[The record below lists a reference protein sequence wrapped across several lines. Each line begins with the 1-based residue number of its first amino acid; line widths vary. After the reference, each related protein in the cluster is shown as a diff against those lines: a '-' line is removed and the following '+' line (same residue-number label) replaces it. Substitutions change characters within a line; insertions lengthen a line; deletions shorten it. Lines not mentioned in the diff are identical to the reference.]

1 MVAASVGGLKHLI
14 DHGRTGMLIE
24 GWNPQDYKKAVA
36 GLLENPIMATEI
48 AMNAAEKAKEY
59 SWGKTAENLIDIYTS
74 ILEKTLVDCR

>member
-1 MVAASVGGLKHLI
+1 M
-14 DHGRTGMLIE
+14 
-24 GWNPQDYKKAVA
+24 
-36 GLLENPIMATEI
+36 LENPIMATEI